1 METSTSNLLNGTDP
15 AWGGV
20 DLIIDTTA
28 STPVLAMLE
37 QERWTSGVA
46 APPIVSMAIGHH
58 ASRGMVVVALPSHSG
73 GSLDVCRRLKLEA
86 CVTADLRHYLD
97 EFWPAERRGIQVE
110 PGCSDATFIGS
121 EADVAGLAALMLN
134 LAAADFAPPRD
145 SVSATGHF
153 TAQPNAEVERKLA
166 SFSWTPSCQLRR

>member
-1 METSTSNLLNGTDP
+1 M
-15 AWGGV
+15 
-20 DLIIDTTA
+20 
-28 STPVLAMLE
+28 
-37 QERWTSGVA
+37 A

-97 EFWPAERRGIQVE
+97 EFWPAERRAVFQPE

-134 LAAADFAPPRD
+134 LAAADLRRASRQRERD
-145 SVSATGHF
+145 RPLHRPTQRGGG
-153 TAQPNAEVERKLA
+153 AETRELFLDAR
-166 SFSWTPSCQLRR
+166 PCQLRRSCELHGAHRAGGVG